1 MKETLKAIIVLLSL
15 VSVAA
20 FALAEPYGPSTTQRG
35 SDQRANFSSA
45 PSTLYAQAG
54 NLTEITISTAVLSK
68 RWQAF
73 YGNITGGIT
82 LESATGQALYEW
94 SGDISASG
102 EVYAANETVSD
113 WSLVRCLNTS
123 PSGLGFNC
131 TGQNEWCLNL
141 TSVEGSYG
149 ILPND
154 PDGVNETFNDTK
166 SIAIGLQKLI
176 NCPGTNLY
184 SGDNPQTLYWNE
196 TILTLNN
203 SNTTLI
209 FASQVEQNAPGYGDS
224 PNDFQLMVLEN
235 GDVEGPTPYEF
246 YVELT

>member
-1 MKETLKAIIVLLSL
+1 MKETIKAIIVLLCLLSL
-15 VSVAA
+15 VTITIAD
-20 FALAEPYGPSTTQRG
+20 PYGPSAAQEG
-35 SDQRANFSSA
+35 ISERANFSTA
-45 PSTLYAQAG
+45 PATLYAEAG

-82 LESATGQALYEW
+82 LESASGSALYEW

-102 EVYAANETVSD
+102 EVYASNETVTD
-113 WSLVRCLNTS
+113 WSLVKCLNVS
-123 PSGLGFNC
+123 PSSLGFNC

-149 ILPND
+149 IQPND

-166 SIAIGLQKLI
+166 SISVGLKKLS

-184 SGDNPQTLYWNE
+184 SGDNPQTIYWNE
-196 TILTLNN
+196 TVLTINN
-203 SNTTLI
+203 SNTTII

-235 GDVEGPTPYEF
+235 GDIEGPTSYEF